1 MEPVERY
8 FEKAQIIFE
17 YLKAGNAVPIDTI
30 KSELNVSR
38 TIAINALNE
47 FNMFEKTVVFC
58 ENDCVRFL
66 DKKESLSD
74 CTTYKVFEALIQKML
89 SDPEYY
95 LFSNEINVAQELGI
109 DRKVLQK
116 MKTLVK
122 LSIK

>member
-1 MEPVERY
+1 MRTER
-8 FEKAQIIFE
+8 I
-17 YLKAGNAVPIDTI
+17 
-30 KSELNVSR
+30 R
-38 TIAINALNE
+38 
-47 FNMFEKTVVFC
+47 
-58 ENDCVRFL
+58 R
-66 DKKESLSD
+66 KKESLSD